1 MAEEIGPKAIGV
13 LVPPFSKDM
22 RELLTSDKVWI
33 DLLRHVM
40 LFEVKAGS
48 LLRQLLCISSRTGS

>member
-1 MAEEIGPKAIGV
+1 MKKVAEEIGPMAIGV

-33 DLLRHVM
+33 DLLRA
-40 LFEVKAGS
+40 L
-48 LLRQLLCISSRTGS
+48 